1 MQVADDI
8 EDQGNDFSLSL
19 ARGMR
24 ILEIFTPEVKA
35 VTTSEAAEFVGI
47 SRAAARRFLLT
58 FVNLGYLEQ
67 NKSAFSLTDKIMTIG
82 QGALARDSRWLK
94 ATASVIELSNR
105 MNEPFSVS
113 VLDGLKIRFVARDQK
128 RRIYSARLS
137 VGDTLPAYCAAA
149 GKVLLS
155 TLEPREIDAL
165 IERHGPLV
173 KRTPRTIA
181 DRETLLA
188 ELREVRL
195 RSWATAEDEMDIGT
209 LGIAVPIFDRSG
221 KVIAALAVGS
231 HKMRRSIEELKRDF
245 LPVLLD
251 AADRISEEVSAA
263 P

>member
-1 MQVADDI
+1 MQDSEEI
-8 EDQGNDFSLSL
+8 ENQRNDFSLSL
-19 ARGMR
+19 ARGIR
-24 ILEIFTPEVKA
+24 ILEIFTPDVRA
-35 VTTSEAAEFVGI
+35 ITTSEAAEFVGI

-58 FVNLGYLEQ
+58 LVSLGYLEQ
-67 NKSAFSLTDKIMTIG
+67 TRSTFSLSDKIATIG
-82 QGALARDSRWLK
+82 QGTLARDSRWLK
-94 ATASVIELSNR
+94 AAAHVIELSNR

-113 VLDGLKIRFVARDQK
+113 VLDGLKIRFVARDQM

-155 TLEPREIDAL
+155 VLEPAEIDAL
-165 IERHGPLV
+165 IQKHGPLV
-173 KRTPRTIA
+173 RRTPNTII
-181 DRETLLA
+181 DRDALLA

-221 KVIAALAVGS
+221 KVSAALAVGS

-251 AADRISEEVSAA
+251 AADRISEEVS
-263 P
+263 